1 MSQAR
6 GRVLVTG
13 GAGFIGSHVVDRLL
27 TRGYVVR
34 ILDALLPQVHSSF
47 PPDYLNPEAELLVG
61 DVRDRAMVKRALD
74 GVDTVLH
81 LAAAVG
87 VGQSMYQI
95 EHFTSVNV
103 MGTATLLD
111 VLVQERRPLRR
122 IVVASSMSL
131 YGEGLFQC
139 PEHGPQA
146 PAPRP
151 AAQLAARD
159 WSVHC
164 PLCDA
169 AMDARPTPESK
180 PLIPTSIYAINKRDH
195 EEMIL
200 VGARSLGIPALA
212 LRFFNVYGARQ
223 ALSNPYTGVAAIFS
237 SALLNGQR
245 PLVFEDGLQ
254 SRDFVHV
261 SDIAEA
267 CVLAAEKV
275 EVTDEVLNV
284 GTGTATDLL
293 TLFDLLRREIA
304 GASGIEPQVL
314 GKFREGD
321 IRSCYADISRIRA
334 RLGYQPKVA
343 LSDGVQELAAWV
355 ASQTSR
361 SLSTQALKEL
371 ETHRL
376 VR

>member
-1 MSQAR
+1 MTQAR

-27 TRGYVVR
+27 ARGYPVR

-47 PPDYLNPEAELLVG
+47 PPEYLNPEAELIVG
-61 DVRDRAMVKRALD
+61 DVRDRVMVKRALD

-103 MGTATLLD
+103 MGTATLLE

-131 YGEGLFQC
+131 YGEGLFEC
-139 PEHGPQA
+139 PTHGPQA

-159 WSVHC
+159 WSLHC
-164 PLCDA
+164 PRCEA
-169 AMDARPTPESK
+169 PMDPRPTPESK

-275 EVTDEVLNV
+275 DVTDEVLNV

-304 GASGIEPQVL
+304 GSPGIEPQVL

-334 RLGYQPKVA
+334 RLGYEPKVA
-343 LSDGVQELAAWV
+343 LRDGVKELAAWV

-371 ETHRL
+371 EAHRL

>member
-1 MSQAR
+1 MTQAL

-27 TRGYVVR
+27 ARGYAVR
-34 ILDALLPQVHSSF
+34 ILDALLPQVHSTF
-47 PPDYLNPEAELLVG
+47 PPDYLNAEAELLVG

-74 GVDTVLH
+74 GVETVLH

-111 VLVQERRPLRR
+111 VLVDERRPLRR

-131 YGEGLFQC
+131 YGEGLFEC
-139 PEHGPQA
+139 PAHGPQA
-146 PAPRP
+146 PVPRP

-164 PLCDA
+164 PRCDA
-169 AMDARPTPESK
+169 AMDARPTPEGK
-180 PLIPTSIYAINKRDH
+180 TLIPTSIYAINKRDH
-195 EEMIL
+195 EEMVL

-237 SALLNGQR
+237 SALLNGQS

-275 EVTDEVLNV
+275 DVTDEVLNV
-284 GTGTATDLL
+284 GTGAATDLL
-293 TLFDLLRREIA
+293 TLFDLLRHEIP
-304 GASGIEPQVL
+304 GASGVEPQVL

-321 IRSCYADISRIRA
+321 IRSCYADISRIRM
-334 RLGYQPKVA
+334 RLGYEPKVA
-343 LSDGVQELAAWV
+343 LRDGVQELAAWV

-376 VR
+376 LR

>member
-1 MSQAR
+1 MTQAR

-27 TRGYVVR
+27 ARGYAVR
-34 ILDALLPQVHSSF
+34 VLDALLPQVHASF

-61 DVRDRAMVKRALD
+61 DVRDRAMVKRALE
-74 GVDTVLH
+74 GVETLLH

-95 EHFTSVNV
+95 EHFTSANV
-103 MGTATLLD
+103 MGTATLLEA
-111 VLVQERRPLRR
+111 LVRDRPPLRR

-131 YGEGLFQC
+131 YGEGLFAC
-139 PEHGPQA
+139 PADGPQA
-146 PAPRP
+146 APPRP
-151 AAQLAARD
+151 AEQLERRD

-164 PLCDA
+164 PRCGA
-169 AMDARPTPESK
+169 AMDPRPTPETK

-195 EEMIL
+195 EEMTL
-200 VGARSLGIPALA
+200 VAARSLGISAVA

-254 SRDFVHV
+254 GRDFVHV

-267 CVLAAEKV
+267 CALAAERTDV
-275 EVTDEVLNV
+275 ADEVLNV
-284 GTGTATDLL
+284 GTGEATDLL

-304 GASGIEPQVL
+304 GAAGIEPQIL

-321 IRSCYADISRIRA
+321 IRSCYADISRIRE
-334 RLGYQPKVA
+334 RLGYEPRVA
-343 LSDGVQELAAWV
+343 LRDGVRELAAWV

-361 SLSTQALKEL
+361 SLSAQAYQEL
-371 ETHRL
+371 EAHRL